1 MKKITILF
9 ALMAL
14 STFGLKAQT
23 TWTPSGNNIYNPNT
37 GNVGIGTT
45 TPNAKLDVNGSI
57 GGTSLLLQGS
67 NGAFIGDGTSKVWIG
82 SSGGTNYIESGN
94 NAWTNSPLLYFT
106 GTGASSGT
114 FAFKGNIGI
123 GTTTPLSKLHIAG
136 SVGSSD
142 LLRVENS
149 NSNRGL
155 KIGTVTDVGE
165 GFIQAYAVSNES
177 ILEPLLLN
185 PNGGNVGIGTTTP
198 SVKLTVQSQ
207 STEIAKFSG
216 INNLNYGTFKIIGGT
231 ANNPYWRG
239 VFIGANIKMNSTY
252 PEIETSGFRA
262 AAIGFGTDGGEG
274 HIGFFTTSS
283 TTLGNV
289 LNENMRIISNGYV
302 GIGTTT
308 PAAKLHIFQTGGTQA
323 LLESADA
330 QSSVDVQLRLKTAI
344 DYRGRG
350 IWMTYASSTGD
361 WFAGVPYTGG
371 GYSIGY
377 HATQPEYKANSALFI
392 STDRNV
398 GIGITNPQNKLD
410 VAGTIRCTE
419 VKVEALPWAD
429 FVFHPTY
436 KLRTLGEVEQFIKA
450 NNHLPE
456 IPTESEVKQNG
467 IGLGEMNAKL
477 LQKIE
482 ELTLY
487 MIEQQKIIEKQN
499 ERIEKLEKLNNQ

>member
-1 MKKITILF
+1 MKKLTILF
-9 ALMAL
+9 ALIAV
-14 STFGLKAQT
+14 SIYELKAQT
-23 TWTPSGNNIYNPNT
+23 NTPPLPNGNTKIGEHLTVGNSNEIWSDASNLYFNYRGNAIAT
-37 GNVGIGTT
+37 HFWNKNGSTGASVLSILSNGNVGIGTT
-45 TPNAKLDVNGSI
+45 TPNKSLHIVKTLANGAGAFLHLQNNTYSATSGATTGIRLSFYGDGGSI
-57 GGTSLLLQGS
+57 LRSGIIQVVGESANQGHPGRIALGFD
-67 NGAFIGDGTSKVWIG
+67 NDGTY
-82 SSGGTNYIESGN
+82 TE
-94 NAWTNSPLLYFT
+94 
-106 GTGASSGT
+106 
-114 FAFKGNIGI
+114 
-123 GTTTPLSKLHIAG
+123 
-136 SVGSSD
+136 
-142 LLRVENS
+142 RV
-149 NSNRGL
+149 
-155 KIGTVTDVGE
+155 
-165 GFIQAYAVSNES
+165 S
-177 ILEPLLLN
+177 ILN
-185 PNGGNVGIGTTTP
+185 DGKVGIGTITP
-198 SVKLTVQSQ
+198 T
-207 STEIAKFSG
+207 
-216 INNLNYGTFKIIGGT
+216 
-231 ANNPYWRG
+231 
-239 VFIGANIKMNSTY
+239 
-252 PEIETSGFRA
+252 
-262 AAIGFGTDGGEG
+262 
-274 HIGFFTTSS
+274 
-283 TTLGNV
+283 
-289 LNENMRIISNGYV
+289 
-302 GIGTTT
+302 
-308 PAAKLHIFQTGGTQA
+308 AKLHIFQTGGTQV
-323 LLESADA
+323 LLESGDA

-487 MIEQQKIIEKQN
+487 MIQKDKESKLQAEQLKQQ
-499 ERIEKLEKLNNQ
+499 EESIKLMQQELEKLKNSNTNTNN